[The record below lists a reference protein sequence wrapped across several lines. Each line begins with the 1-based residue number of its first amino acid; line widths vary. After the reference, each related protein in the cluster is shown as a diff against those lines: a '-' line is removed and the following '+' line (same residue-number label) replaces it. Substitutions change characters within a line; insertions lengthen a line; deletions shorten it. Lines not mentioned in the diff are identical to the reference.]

1 MAGAGG
7 HEVPVLP
14 PSLGQTGAPQAGK
27 QRREAAADRGALAE
41 AAPLR
46 PRGALSA
53 LGSDWTQEH
62 EGQDVEP
69 MGAPPL
75 GRLRADWSEAA
86 KGGGVPRW
94 RPREDSE
101 SHPAARQV
109 RGRRGLPRP
118 RGEGRS
124 RLGSR
129 FPRDRQALARRRA
142 RVTNRRAQPEL

>member
-1 MAGAGG
+1 M
-7 HEVPVLP
+7 PVLP